1 MDFFAWSINC
11 QNREITVIP
20 SIYYR
25 YFLHLVS
32 KKENSRVFRILLLK
46 KCLFKEIVWEGE
58 NEKTIQECIDKSF
71 AEPIHSF
78 KCNNCNA
85 IFKNRKHL
93 DQHIICVHEGNR
105 PFQCSICNDAFSK
118 EESLINHK
126 ETVHEGKRPFRCFI
140 CNTGLR

>member
-1 MDFFAWSINC
+1 M
-11 QNREITVIP
+11 VG
-20 SIYYR
+20 
-25 YFLHLVS
+25 

-105 PFQCSICNDAFSK
+105 PFKCQICDYSASTKQNLTTHCKSNHEKTELLKCDSCAYSCSRNQEIRAHIASVHK
-118 EESLINHK
+118 GKSL
-126 ETVHEGKRPFRCFI
+126 
-140 CNTGLR
+140 